1 MTGMTRVFLPARVS
15 STWIAVTE
23 RLRTRRLRTER
34 QPSKQWFRGPSAQ
47 PNDPESETRKR
58 VIRGRGSYSVP
69 RDEQKAISVTDA
81 EFDRIVGEA
90 LDSLPDWVNDT
101 MDNIV
106 FAVADRPS
114 PEQAADGDDLLGL
127 YEGVS
132 LLDRGNTY
140 SAVLPDTITIFK
152 QPHLALGLDPD
163 ELRNE
168 IRITV
173 LHEIAHHLGMDEE
186 RLHELGWD

>member
-1 MTGMTRVFLPARVS
+1 MTKIFLRLREDPIEAGRD
-15 STWIAVTE
+15 TE
-23 RLRTRRLRTER
+23 RLER
-34 QPSKQWFRGPSAQ
+34 GPQPSGQTVSRPGRPGKASGVG
-47 PNDPESETRKR
+47 DPQRALH
-58 VIRGRGSYSVP
+58 GQGSYSVP
-69 RDEQKAISVTDA
+69 GDEQKALFVTDA

-90 LDSLPDWVNDT
+90 LESLPDWVNDT

-106 FAVADRPS
+106 FAVADWPS
-114 PEQAADGDDLLGL
+114 PEQAAEGDELLGL

>member
-1 MTGMTRVFLPARVS
+1 M
-15 STWIAVTE
+15 
-23 RLRTRRLRTER
+23 
-34 QPSKQWFRGPSAQ
+34 
-47 PNDPESETRKR
+47 
-58 VIRGRGSYSVP
+58 RGSQLYSVP
-69 RDEQKAISVTDA
+69 GDNQKAISVTDA

-90 LDSLPDWVNDT
+90 LDSLPNWVNET
-101 MDNIV
+101 MDNLI
-106 FAVADRPS
+106 FAIADWPS
-114 PEQAADGDDLLGL
+114 PEQATHGDDLLGI

-132 LLDRGNTY
+132 LLDRGNDY

-168 IRITV
+168 IRVTV
-173 LHEIAHHLGMDEE
+173 LHEIAHHLGMDED